1 MLAYLLSKT
10 AYLLSSNPRIMRA
23 RDSSNNRKIEITV
36 VGTLL
41 PVENLFSAIH
51 TDNPPALAFLDFLD
65 LVGKIL
71 LCVEVGIA
79 EKHLG

>member
-10 AYLLSSNPRIMRA
+10 AYLLSNSPRIMRA

-41 PVENLFSAIH
+41 PVENSFSAIH

-65 LVGKIL
+65 LIRKIL
-71 LCVEVGIA
+71 LCVEVGVP
-79 EKHLG
+79 EKHLS

>member
-36 VGTLL
+36 VVGTLL
-41 PVENLFSAIH
+41 PVENSFSAIH
-51 TDNPPALAFLDFLD
+51 ADNPPALAFLDFLD
-65 LVGKIL
+65 LV
-71 LCVEVGIA
+71 
-79 EKHLG
+79 

>member
-10 AYLLSSNPRIMRA
+10 AYLLSSNSRIMRA

-41 PVENLFSAIH
+41 TVENSFSAIH
-51 TDNPPALAFLDFLD
+51 ADNPPALAFLDFLD
-65 LVGKIL
+65 LV
-71 LCVEVGIA
+71 
-79 EKHLG
+79 

>member
-10 AYLLSSNPRIMRA
+10 AYLLSNSPRIMRA
-23 RDSSNNRKIEITV
+23 RDSSSNRKIEITV

-41 PVENLFSAIH
+41 TVENSFSAIH

-65 LVGKIL
+65 LVGKIFL
-71 LCVEVGIA
+71 SVEVGIA

>member
-1 MLAYLLSKT
+1 MSKT
-10 AYLLSSNPRIMRA
+10 AYLLSSNLRIMRA
-23 RDSSNNRKIEITV
+23 RDSNNNRKIEITV

-71 LCVEVGIA
+71 LSVEVGIA

>member
-65 LVGKIL
+65 LV
-71 LCVEVGIA
+71 
-79 EKHLG
+79 

>member
-10 AYLLSSNPRIMRA
+10 AYLLSSWPRIMRA

-36 VGTLL
+36 VGALL
-41 PVENLFSAIH
+41 PVENSFSAIH
-51 TDNPPALAFLDFLD
+51 ADNPPALAFLDFLN
-65 LVGKIL
+65 LIGKIL
-71 LCVEVGIA
+71 LGVEVGIA

>member
-41 PVENLFSAIH
+41 TVENSFSVIH
-51 TDNPPALAFLDFLD
+51 TDNPPALAFLDFLN

-71 LCVEVGIA
+71 LGVEVGIA
-79 EKHLG
+79 QKHLG

>member
-10 AYLLSSNPRIMRA
+10 AYLLSSWPRIMRA

-41 PVENLFSAIH
+41 TVENSFSAIH
-51 TDNPPALAFLDFLD
+51 ADNPPALAFLDFLN
-65 LVGKIL
+65 LIGKIL
-71 LCVEVGIA
+71 LGVEVGIA

>member
-1 MLAYLLSKT
+1 
-10 AYLLSSNPRIMRA
+10 MRA

-65 LVGKIL
+65 LIGKIL
-71 LCVEVGIA
+71 LSVEVGIA

>member
-10 AYLLSSNPRIMRA
+10 AYLLSNSPRIMRA
-23 RDSSNNRKIEITV
+23 RDSSNNRKIEIAV

-41 PVENLFSAIH
+41 TVENSFSAIH
-51 TDNPPALAFLDFLD
+51 ADNPPALAFLDFLD
-65 LVGKIL
+65 LIGKIL
-71 LCVEVGIA
+71 LGVEVGIA

>member
-10 AYLLSSNPRIMRA
+10 AYLLSNSPRIMRA

-41 PVENLFSAIH
+41 PVENSFSAIH
-51 TDNPPALAFLDFLD
+51 ADNPPALAFLDFLD
-65 LVGKIL
+65 LIGKIL
-71 LCVEVGIA
+71 LGVEVGVP

>member
-10 AYLLSSNPRIMRA
+10 AYLLSNSPRIMRA

-41 PVENLFSAIH
+41 PVENSISAIH
-51 TDNPPALAFLDFLD
+51 ADNPPALAFLDFLN

-71 LCVEVGIA
+71 LGVEVGIA

>member
-10 AYLLSSNPRIMRA
+10 AYLLSNSPRIMRA

-41 PVENLFSAIH
+41 TVENSFSTIH
-51 TDNPPALAFLDFLD
+51 TDNPPALTFLDFLD
-65 LVGKIL
+65 LVGKIFL
-71 LCVEVGIA
+71 SVEVGIA

>member
-10 AYLLSSNPRIMRA
+10 AYLLSNSPRIMRA

-41 PVENLFSAIH
+41 TVENSFSAIH
-51 TDNPPALAFLDFLD
+51 ADNPPALAFLDFLD
-65 LVGKIL
+65 LI
-71 LCVEVGIA
+71 
-79 EKHLG
+79 

>member
-10 AYLLSSNPRIMRA
+10 AYLLSNSPRIMRA

-41 PVENLFSAIH
+41 TVENSFSAIH
-51 TDNPPALAFLDFLD
+51 ADNPPALAFLDFLD
-65 LVGKIL
+65 LIGKIL
-71 LCVEVGIA
+71 LGVEVGIA